1 MKRAMV
7 LLGAFVFAAQGFTQD
22 RPGVV
27 WWSAPVEPGEYVQ
40 VHGGAWGTSPVI
52 EMAKGT
58 DFRGARKIVPVQVT
72 ETGLCFEFPPKMD
85 AGLVT
90 CRVVSESGVSEPF
103 VLNEPEVWWI
113 QGDLGEAASPGGW
126 VRFFGRCLSRGDGAS
141 TKLVS
146 EKGREYRL
154 KLSKKDVWS
163 LDAPLPENFPA
174 GSYTAYVSNGSGGAD
189 GWRKA
194 GEVAV
199 RAYGE
204 VWKKDVFNAADYG
217 AIANDGFDDTLALQ
231 ATLAAAATNGG
242 GIVYLPRGRFQCN
255 AKLVIPPCTLLR
267 GVSKDESQLY
277 WPDMEEPPEALI
289 EGSHSFGVEDLFIH
303 AGKYRQGIV
312 CQNDMAGKHELGS
325 SRTMLSHD
333 ITIRRVCFKLL
344 TDQWVLRNTAEYEKR
359 AYLRG
364 NGIVA
369 RDVRFIRV
377 EDCDI
382 YCSKE
387 GSSTLYFVLTGE
399 YVKISG
405 CRINGSGW
413 AVVGG
418 DKVIFER
425 NDAYNC
431 TYSISA
437 VSRNLYWGENAQ
449 HDLYTNN
456 REAITHDGAKVA
468 FAGTVGATCDGVKM
482 KLIFEDGK
490 PVYHEGEAAWIGYD
504 LQLIEGKGAGQT
516 RTIKSLAN
524 GTDVEIDRPWTIQ
537 PDATSRYVVAAERKR
552 LIYVDNTTEDSV
564 VAIQLYGGL
573 TEGIVARNTCTRSG
587 GFRGFGMIYHR
598 IIPLWFVQYLDNRI
612 EAGNGYRG
620 PANELPSLDSVFEF
634 SDYGR
639 DNLTLTRTCLM
650 RRCESESNA
659 NIIMDSANG
668 LVERCTVRHADVG
681 IRSRRH
687 ADSLVLHD
695 NRFDNVLQPLTTA
708 VQDNAVIA
716 PAKRVLNALDG
727 ASAILGNQTPSEWE
741 KIRGQ
746 LQKQSLPA
754 TPQDEAS
761 AQKLLVQ
768 ALRTLS
774 AKHGEQIFDARLGR
788 VLLGVEFDIRH
799 WDGDTWRAFTDAP
812 SLTYKAPF
820 MVSLAKQMPAV
831 TCDIEAAE
839 LGGWKIA
846 NGTFN
851 LVPGKMSAV
860 NPEITS
866 PEGPKGY
873 FKMPLTCVFRGDG
886 WQLKCLYKSKQYT
899 ENRVLP
905 WVVATAPVG
914 DDPKID
920 KANWTAANVSVHGE
934 VELDGTLPSDKT
946 AVACAMIRVTRPTSL
961 AFTVHGNARL
971 FVDGRRVTVDIGRGN
986 QCNVPLDIGDH
997 VLKVVPRPTVKKDK
1011 DPPLKFKLFCNTS
1024 DTVQPGDFVFLPVDT
1039 LLSQTNALK

>member
-1 MKRAMV
+1 MKNAMM
-7 LLGAFVFAAQGFTQD
+7 LLVTFVFAAQVLAQEA
-22 RPGVV
+22 PGMV

-40 VHGGAWGTSPVI
+40 LHGGAWGNNPIVEI
-52 EMAKGT
+52 AKSA
-58 DFRGARKIVPVQVT
+58 DFRGAHKIIPVQVT
-72 ETGLCFEFPPKMD
+72 ETGICFEVPQKMA
-85 AGLVT
+85 AGLMT
-90 CRVVSESGVSEPF
+90 CRVVSEGGASEVF
-103 VLNEPEVWWI
+103 VLNEPEVWWVH
-113 QGDLGEAASPGGW
+113 GDLGESASPGGW
-126 VRFFGRCLSRGDGAS
+126 VRFFGRCLSRDGGAS
-141 TKLVS
+141 VKLVS
-146 EKGREYRL
+146 EKGKEYRL
-154 KLSKKDVWS
+154 KLTKKDVWS
-163 LDAPLPENFPA
+163 LDAPLPENFPL
-174 GSYTAYVSNGSGGAD
+174 GIYTAHVSNGSGGST

-194 GEVAV
+194 GKVEV

-204 VWKKDVFNAADYG
+204 VWKKDVFNVADFG
-217 AIANDGFDDTLALQ
+217 AIANDGFDDTIALQ
-231 ATLAAAATNGG
+231 ATLAAAAANGG

-255 AKLVIPPCTLLR
+255 AKLVIPPYTLLR

-289 EGSHSFGVEDLFIH
+289 EGSHSFGIEDLFIH

-359 AYLRG
+359 AYMRG

-425 NDAYNC
+425 NDANNC
-431 TYSISA
+431 TYSVSA

-468 FAGTVGATCDGVKM
+468 FAGTVGATCDGLKM
-482 KLIFEDGK
+482 NLIFEDNK
-490 PVYHEGEAAWIGYD
+490 PVYHEGEAAWVGYD
-504 LQLIEGKGAGQT
+504 LQLIDGKGAGQT
-516 RTIKSLAN
+516 RTIKSITN
-524 GTDVEIDRPWTIQ
+524 GTDIVIDRPWTIQ

-552 LIYVDNTTEDSV
+552 LIYVDNTTEDTGI
-564 VAIQLYGGL
+564 AIQLYGGL

-612 EAGNGYRG
+612 MSGNSYRG

-634 SDYGR
+634 SDLGR
-639 DNLTLTRTCLM
+639 DNLVLTRTCLM

-668 LVERCTVRHADVG
+668 LVERCTIRNTDVG

-687 ADSLVLHD
+687 AETLVLHD
-695 NRFDNVLQPLTTA
+695 NRFGNVLQPLA
-708 VQDNAVIA
+708 SVVQDKATIA
-716 PAKRVLNALDG
+716 PAKRILAALDG
-727 ASAILGNQTPSEWE
+727 ASAILGKHTPSEWK
-741 KIRGQ
+741 KIRAQ
-746 LQKQSLPA
+746 LA
-754 TPQDEAS
+754 TATRHDETS
-761 AQKLLVQ
+761 AQELLTQ

-774 AKHGEQIFDARLGR
+774 ATHSEQTFDARLGR
-788 VLLGVEFDIRH
+788 VLLGVEFDIRN
-799 WDGDTWRAFTDAP
+799 WDGDTWRAMTESP
-812 SLTYKAPF
+812 SRTYKAPF
-820 MVSLAKQMPAV
+820 LASLAKHMPTV
-831 TCDIEAAE
+831 TCTIEAAE
-839 LGGWKIA
+839 LDGWKID
-846 NGTFN
+846 NGTFD
-851 LVPGKMSAV
+851 LTPGKMNAV

-866 PEGPKGY
+866 PEGPKGF
-873 FKMPLTCVFRGDG
+873 FKMPMTCVFRGDD

-899 ENRVLP
+899 ENRILP
-905 WVVATAPVG
+905 WIITTAPAS
-914 DDPKID
+914 DNPKLD
-920 KANWTAANVSVHGE
+920 KANWTAAKLSPHGE
-934 VELDGTLPSDKT
+934 IEIEELPSNKT
-946 AVACAMIRVTRPTSL
+946 AIACAMIRVTRPTSL
-961 AFTVHGNARL
+961 SFTIQGNAHL
-971 FVDGRRVTVDIGRGN
+971 FIDARRVTTDLSRGN
-986 QCNVPLDIGDH
+986 QCNIPLDIGDH
-997 VLKVVPRPTVKKDK
+997 VLKIIPRPTDKKDK
-1011 DPPLKFKLFCNTS
+1011 DTPLKFKLLCNTS
-1024 DTVQPGDFVFLPVDT
+1024 DAVQPGDFTFLPVDT
-1039 LLSQTNALK
+1039 LLTQTNALK